1 MKRHFWISALAA
13 LLSLIPLGAA
23 SAQSNARCFPE
34 TGYCISGPIRAY
46 WEQNGGLPVFGYP
59 TGPQETLTIEGWT
72 GPAQWFERDRLED
85 HSAQGEGVL
94 AGRLGAERLEQQGRS
109 WQYGPNTTAT
119 TPGAPAD
126 LANNCRLFNETGYP
140 MCGIF
145 RTYWEQNGGLMR
157 FGYPL
162 TGLMQETLEGRTYW
176 VQYFERRRM
185 EAHPENRPPYNVL
198 LGLLGNE
205 SRGYRLPGCSVAILP
220 ELTTMANEFGR
231 DIALGCPRPGQDF
244 SYTQAA
250 SARFEKG
257 QMYWVKQRGNQSVV
271 IVIGYQANGSLRY
284 QIFAD
289 TWVEADGVN
298 SGLKPPAGLYE
309 PNRGFGKV
317 WREQPGVREALGW
330 ALENERSEIASYQ
343 VFEQGAL
350 LQILNESVTWQFGPN
365 GIARS
370 ARTRY

>member
-176 VQYFERRRM
+176 VQYF
-185 EAHPENRPPYNVL
+185 
-198 LGLLGNE
+198 
-205 SRGYRLPGCSVAILP
+205 
-220 ELTTMANEFGR
+220 
-231 DIALGCPRPGQDF
+231 
-244 SYTQAA
+244 
-250 SARFEKG
+250 
-257 QMYWVKQRGNQSVV
+257 
-271 IVIGYQANGSLRY
+271 
-284 QIFAD
+284 
-289 TWVEADGVN
+289 
-298 SGLKPPAGLYE
+298 
-309 PNRGFGKV
+309 
-317 WREQPGVREALGW
+317 
-330 ALENERSEIASYQ
+330 
-343 VFEQGAL
+343 
-350 LQILNESVTWQFGPN
+350 
-365 GIARS
+365 
-370 ARTRY
+370 